1 MENIKNLIQIA
12 NRIQESLMRI
22 RNSRYMEL
30 LSQLTSIADNLS
42 DITKQSRKLRLSV
55 EHDWLSAAKECCEA
69 VNRFGDDISCYLS
82 QFKQIAEKP
91 LHEIP
96 KLSTLVEDL
105 KQLKQEFDKVNFDKK
120 ANTLSV
126 ITEPITLEDVY
137 LGPFEIRLELNRLSE
152 LYRCSPFY
160 CIALDPHPAG
170 PSEDVTHPHVSGERL
185 CEGEGYASIRAAL
198 EQGRICDFFAIVRGI
213 LNTYSPDSPY
223 VSLSEW
229 EGEACYEC
237 GYTVDSENSYYC
249 GFCDHT
255 YCGECS
261 TCCRGCDETVC
272 LSCSQQCPHC
282 EENVCPNCMRKCS
295 ECGSLCCISCLE
307 DDLCPKCVEELEK
320 KDEQPEC
327 QIDGTDKNT
336 GTDQPQ
342 TGKPEIRLAG

>member
-1 MENIKNLIQIA
+1 
-12 NRIQESLMRI
+12 
-22 RNSRYMEL
+22 MEL
-30 LSQLTSIADNLS
+30 LNQLISIADNIS
-42 DITKQSRKLRLSV
+42 DITKQSRRLKISV
-55 EHDWLSAAKECCEA
+55 EHGWLLAAKECCET

-126 ITEPITLEDVY
+126 ITEPITLEDIY
-137 LGPFEIRLELNRLSE
+137 LGPFEIKLELHRLAE
-152 LYRCSPFY
+152 LYKSAPY
-160 CIALDPHPAG
+160 HCIALDPHPAG

-198 EQGRICDFFAIVRGI
+198 EQGRICDFFTIVRGI

-255 YCGECS
+255 YCEQCS
-261 TCCRGCDETVC
+261 TY
-272 LSCSQQCPHC
+272 CPHC
-282 EENVCPNCMRKCS
+282 EEIICLGCVGKCEVCEDQICPNCVRKCS
-295 ECGSLCCISCLE
+295 ECGALCCKSCLDE
-307 DDLCPKCVEELEK
+307 GICLNCQKEMELENEQRENQITSSNRNEK
-320 KDEQPEC
+320 SDKD
-327 QIDGTDKNT
+327 IK
-336 GTDQPQ
+336 
-342 TGKPEIRLAG
+342 LAG